1 MGRYLLRRLGF
12 ALLLVLVVSSA
23 SLLLTRLA
31 PGDVTTEQALVLD
44 PRRAPGCVPSWA
56 WIDRWPSST

>member
-23 SLLLTRLA
+23 ALLLTRLA
-31 PGDVTTEQALVLD
+31 PGDFTTDQAFALD
-44 PRRAPGCVPSWA
+44 PGG
-56 WIDRWPSST
+56 T

>member
-31 PGDVTTEQALVLD
+31 PGDITSEQALVLD
-44 PRRAPGCVPSWA
+44 VERLPQRVRPRTTP
-56 WIDRWPSST
+56 TEL